1 MTKEQE
7 NDRLKKEVRS
17 LEKELVRALSEK
29 ADAKYELDRHI
40 RVGTFTKSSPARTEY
55 VKMAMENSRLR
66 KIAEFAE
73 QAGYS
78 VEYVENIIEELNS
91 TKDLLMV
98 AQHTIEVLSQKLNR
112 GV

>member
-7 NDRLKKEVRS
+7 NDQLKKEVRS

-40 RVGTFTKSSPARTEY
+40 RVGTFTKSSPARSEY
-55 VKMAMENSRLR
+55 VKMATENSRLR
-66 KIAEFAE
+66 KIYDLAKES
-73 QAGYS
+73 GYS
-78 VEYVENIIEELNS
+78 SEFVDDIVSELND

-98 AQHTIEVLSQKLNR
+98 AQHTIEVLSHKLN
-112 GV
+112 GKV